1 MRSPLRFSAYVT
13 QSLCTYL
20 RGKIKMLRSEWNMK
34 MKLCKVLHLF
44 GIDILLIRMLE
55 KLVTALNKKL
65 SAIKDLFDKF
75 LSRHQ
80 ENCECDS

>member
-1 MRSPLRFSAYVT
+1 
-13 QSLCTYL
+13 
-20 RGKIKMLRSEWNMK
+20 MK

-44 GIDILLIRMLE
+44 GIDVLLIRMLE